1 MAAEI
6 DALRERVMQL
16 RAQAAMRPDAWRIDL
31 AQALLARMDAHAG
44 PARQALLARVA
55 GLLEADAAEPGA
67 HAGDRAA
74 TAPMSPPPVGTGL
87 AALAVQLQAL
97 QRQRAGQAP
106 AQGAAAIA
114 ASTGS
119 PPVDAGGA
127 AVSPASMDGQEG
139 LPGEEA
145 AVPAPLPLLEA
156 SRRTWA
162 RLRNESQLRRSLDQL
177 DEDSGPLNSGRLV
190 HRALSLMHQC
200 APGYL
205 EHFVAYADALS
216 SLEALRAAALPEPRA
231 ATAVGARPRA
241 RKRKVKA

>member
-1 MAAEI
+1 MAADI
-6 DALRERVMQL
+6 NALRERVMQL
-16 RAQAAMRPDAWRIDL
+16 RAQAVMRPGAWRIDL

-55 GLLEADAAEPGA
+55 GLLEADAAEPRA
-67 HAGDRAA
+67 HAGDSAA

-106 AQGAAAIA
+106 AQGAAIA
-114 ASTGS
+114 ASTGG
-119 PPVDAGGA
+119 PPVDAAGVG
-127 AVSPASMDGQEG
+127 VSTAPVDTQET
-139 LPGEEA
+139 LPGDEPG
-145 AVPAPLPLLEA
+145 VPAPLPLLEA

-231 ATAVGARPRA
+231 TTAAGARPRA
-241 RKRKVKA
+241 RKRKVKS